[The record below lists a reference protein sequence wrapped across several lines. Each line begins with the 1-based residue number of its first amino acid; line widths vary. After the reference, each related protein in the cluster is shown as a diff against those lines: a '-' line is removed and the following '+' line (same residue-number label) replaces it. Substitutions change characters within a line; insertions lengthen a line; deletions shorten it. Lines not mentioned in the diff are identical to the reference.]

1 MPKPLESRFHSFII
15 LKATTM
21 TRYLAVFQLPRPTR
35 EHAKIDD
42 VIRSGATGGDFK
54 KIVLG
59 ASTVLYLFDAPR
71 RPHELSFSRILLTG
85 DEVAFFEIGEYFT
98 ANGFRTL
105 QGWLNSH
112 RQK

>member
-1 MPKPLESRFHSFII
+1 M
-15 LKATTM
+15 A
-21 TRYLAVFQLPRPTR
+21 RYLAVFQLPKPTR

-42 VIRSGATGGDFK
+42 VIRESATGGDIK
-54 KIVLG
+54 KTVLG
-59 ASTVLYLFDAPR
+59 ASTVLYLFDSTE
-71 RPHELSFSRILLTG
+71 RPHKLSFSRILMSG

-98 ANGFRTL
+98 ATGFRTL